1 MNPYNETIDNPINYF
16 IQEDMLQK
24 QLNGTGISYEVIH
37 DWRPEY
43 GTGNGTDS
51 GYEDIANAKPKIFF
65 DKDQVTVRDSTPKI
79 ITEIVRSILLLKLQR
94 CNPNSSL
101 FLHTRCTSPPS
112 PIQRSQ

>member
-24 QLNGTGISYEVIH
+24 QLNGTGISYDVIH

-51 GYEDIANAKPKIFF
+51 GYEDIANAKPKIFY
-65 DKDQVTVRDSTPKI
+65 DKNQVTVRDATLKI
-79 ITEIVRSILLLKLQR
+79 KSIKL
-94 CNPNSSL
+94 
-101 FLHTRCTSPPS
+101 
-112 PIQRSQ
+112 

>member
-24 QLNGTGISYEVIH
+24 QLNGTGITYDVIH

-65 DKDQVTVRDSTPKI
+65 DKDQVTVRDFTRELRTVSYGYRLL
-79 ITEIVRSILLLKLQR
+79 RSVVHESLILKETNNNL
-94 CNPNSSL
+94 
-101 FLHTRCTSPPS
+101 
-112 PIQRSQ
+112 

>member
-24 QLNGTGISYEVIH
+24 QLNGTGITYDVVH

-65 DKDQVTVRDSTPKI
+65 DKDQVTVRDFIRELKSYDRI
-79 ITEIVRSILLLKLQR
+79 IRSYHTVSDRRPPLTTEV
-94 CNPNSSL
+94 
-101 FLHTRCTSPPS
+101 
-112 PIQRSQ
+112 